1 MPAVSKSQQQFMAIC
16 EHNPKHAKGKCPS
29 MSKDKMHDFAA
40 TPTKGLPKK
49 SPNSLKGHMIGR
61 K

>member
-1 MPAVSKSQQQFMAIC
+1 MAIC